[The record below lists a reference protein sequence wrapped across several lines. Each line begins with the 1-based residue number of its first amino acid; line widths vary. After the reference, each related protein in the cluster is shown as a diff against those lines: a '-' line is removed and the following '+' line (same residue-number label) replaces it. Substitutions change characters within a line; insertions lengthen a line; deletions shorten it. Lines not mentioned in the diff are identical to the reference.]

1 MNVLIAD
8 DEPLARA
15 RLAAMVSRIEGCQL
29 LEPQASNGKEALQL
43 CAQHNPDV
51 LLLDIQM
58 PELDGI
64 EVATALNRLPN
75 TPAII
80 FCTAHDEFALPA
92 FAVHALGYL
101 VKPVR
106 AEQLEQIMQR
116 ARLLTQAGAGEQAPA
131 PRTHIS
137 AKTHKGLECIALDDI
152 LYFQAEHK
160 YVTVYHRRGETL
172 IDEPLKA
179 LEQEFADQLVRIHR
193 SILVNRSVIERM
205 ERAPN
210 NGQQWLHLSAWP
222 EPLPVSRRHAGAVRK
237 LMHRL

>member
-1 MNVLIAD
+1 MKVLIAD

-15 RLAAMVSRIEGCQL
+15 RLAAMVGRIEGCRL
-29 LEPQASNGKEALQL
+29 LEEQAANGSEALQL
-43 CAQHNPDV
+43 CAQLQPDV

-58 PELDGI
+58 PELDGL
-64 EVATALNRLPN
+64 EVAAALNRLPS

-106 AEQLEQIMQR
+106 AEQLEQVMQR
-116 ARLLTQAGAGEQAPA
+116 ALRLTRADTDNPAPA

-137 AKTHKGLECIALDDI
+137 ARTHKGLECIALDDI

-172 IDEPLKA
+172 IDESLKA
-179 LEQEFADQLVRIHR
+179 LENEFSERLVRIHR
-193 SILVNRSVIERM
+193 SILVNRSAIERM
-205 ERAPN
+205 ERSAS
-210 NGQQWLHLSAWP
+210 GQQWLHLEAWP
-222 EPLPVSRRHAGAVRK
+222 DPLPVSRRHAGAVRE